1 MAYEW
6 PPGEPG
12 LIRYQL
18 EEAKARDS
26 KRADDVVLSF
36 GVIAASSDAVV
47 VRVDNHNKGILEV
60 EIVSTFIPVL
70 VPRMQGDL

>member
-6 PPGEPG
+6 PPGQPG

-18 EEAKARDS
+18 EESKARDS

-36 GVIAASSDAVV
+36 GLISASSDAVV
-47 VRVDNHNKGILEV
+47 IRVDNNNKGILEV

-70 VPRMQGDL
+70 EVA